1 MYMED
6 NRKRFLDKI
15 LKWMVD
21 GTEVHPYVRTWFP
34 TFLDMEDYSITLRPL
49 DISVL
54 SLFPTV
60 RFYDY
65 CRNTYDL
72 SVEEIEYLWSKYS
85 TIIIDKF
92 NNEKPLNESEDNRK
106 RFLDKI
112 LNWLVNDT
120 KIDYE
125 NKSWYPTFMDT
136 SLMMYKVT
144 FMVRDTLY
152 YHNPLTLFYDYCV
165 STYDLNDKEIVYLWN
180 VYRNIIIEKLN
191 TEKSI
196 NESEDKLDRYFNYVI
211 DDLVKRTKH
220 WTNPSNI
227 DHIGNVDHIGIIFPM
242 YVGET
247 EYYYTEDELKEWLH
261 GGWLVGSEDI
271 KYLMDQYGLTE
282 DECSRVMDMFGI
294 KLATLL
300 ISEYGEK

>member
-1 MYMED
+1 MED

-65 CRNTYDL
+65 CRKTYDL

-92 NNEKPLNESEDNRK
+92 NNEKPLNESEDK
-106 RFLDKI
+106 L
-112 LNWLVNDT
+112 
-120 KIDYE
+120 
-125 NKSWYPTFMDT
+125 
-136 SLMMYKVT
+136 
-144 FMVRDTLY
+144 
-152 YHNPLTLFYDYCV
+152 
-165 STYDLNDKEIVYLWN
+165 
-180 VYRNIIIEKLN
+180 EK
-191 TEKSI
+191 
-196 NESEDKLDRYFNYVI
+196 YFNYVI
-211 DDLVKRTKH
+211 DDLIKRTKH
-220 WTNPSNI
+220 WTKPSNR
-227 DHIGNVDHIGIIFPM
+227 DHIGVTFPF
-242 YVGET
+242 Y
-247 EYYYTEDELKEWLH
+247 EDEIEFYYIEYEIEEWLH
-261 GGWLVGSEDI
+261 RGWLVGTDDI
-271 KYLMDQYGLTE
+271 KYLTNQYGLTE
-282 DECSRVMDMFGI
+282 DECRRVMDMYGI
-294 KLATLL
+294 KLATFL

>member
-85 TIIIDKF
+85 TIII
-92 NNEKPLNESEDNRK
+92 
-106 RFLDKI
+106 
-112 LNWLVNDT
+112 
-120 KIDYE
+120 
-125 NKSWYPTFMDT
+125 
-136 SLMMYKVT
+136 
-144 FMVRDTLY
+144 
-152 YHNPLTLFYDYCV
+152 
-165 STYDLNDKEIVYLWN
+165 
-180 VYRNIIIEKLN
+180 EKLN

-196 NESEDKLDRYFNYVI
+196 NESVDKLDRYFNYVI

-242 YVGET
+242 YVGEV

>member
-1 MYMED
+1 MED

-92 NNEKPLNESEDNRK
+92 NNEKPLNES
-106 RFLDKI
+106 
-112 LNWLVNDT
+112 V
-120 KIDYE
+120 
-125 NKSWYPTFMDT
+125 
-136 SLMMYKVT
+136 
-144 FMVRDTLY
+144 
-152 YHNPLTLFYDYCV
+152 
-165 STYDLNDKEIVYLWN
+165 
-180 VYRNIIIEKLN
+180 
-191 TEKSI
+191 
-196 NESEDKLDRYFNYVI
+196 DKLGRYFNYVV

-220 WTNPSNI
+220 WTNPSN
-227 DHIGNVDHIGIIFPM
+227 VDHIGVNFPM
-242 YVGET
+242 YGIEDL
-247 EYYYTEDELKEWLH
+247 EFYYTEDELKEWLDS
-261 GGWLVGSEDI
+261 GWLIGTDDI
-271 KYLMDQYGLTE
+271 KYLVGHYGLTE
-282 DECSRVMDMFGI
+282 DECRRVMDMYGI

-300 ISEYGEK
+300 ISKYGEQ